1 MALRRSEPDAMALAQ
16 GRPELVDA
24 VQRSRQLLRKRAAVA
39 GVVAAVPFP
48 GLDWAV
54 DAALLTKLLPRINSE
69 FGLAQQQ
76 IEQLDAKEK
85 ERVQKAIAMIGSVLI
100 GRVVT
105 KTLVLRFARVVG
117 VRLTAAQAAKY
128 VPLAGQLV
136 SGALGYAALR
146 YLGEQHIRDCVKV
159 ALAAPLA
166 LPPPAQRKTVRRVR
180 GLSVRASHDERDG
193 GSVIVPP
200 VQ

>member
-1 MALRRSEPDAMALAQ
+1 MSLRKSESDALALAH
-16 GRPELVDA
+16 GRPELVEA
-24 VQRSRQLLRKRAAVA
+24 VQRSRQMLRRRAWVA
-39 GVVAAVPFP
+39 GAAAAVPFP
-48 GLDWAV
+48 GLDWAM
-54 DAALLTKLLPRINSE
+54 DAAMLTQLLPRINSE
-69 FGLAQQQ
+69 FGLTPQQ
-76 IEQLDAKEK
+76 IEHLDAKEK

>member
-1 MALRRSEPDAMALAQ
+1 MSLRKSESDALALAH
-16 GRPELVDA
+16 GRPELVEA
-24 VQRSRQLLRKRAAVA
+24 VQRSRQMLRRRAWVA
-39 GVVAAVPFP
+39 GAAAAVPFP
-48 GLDWAV
+48 GLDWAM
-54 DAALLTKLLPRINSE
+54 DAAMLTQLLPRINSE
-69 FGLAQQQ
+69 FGLTPQQ

-146 YLGEQHIRDCVKV
+146 YLGEQHLQDCIRVVQASGLQLPAPAV
-159 ALAAPLA
+159 AAELERWLA
-166 LPPPAQRKTVRRVR
+166 
-180 GLSVRASHDERDG
+180 ERDAD
-193 GSVIVPP
+193 
-200 VQ
+200 

>member
-1 MALRRSEPDAMALAQ
+1 MSLRKSESDALALAH
-16 GRPELVDA
+16 GRPELVEA
-24 VQRSRQLLRKRAAVA
+24 VQRSRQMLRRRAWVA
-39 GVVAAVPFP
+39 GAAAAVPFP
-48 GLDWAV
+48 GLDWAM
-54 DAALLTKLLPRINSE
+54 DAAMLTQLLPRINSE
-69 FGLAQQQ
+69 FGLTPQQ
-76 IEQLDAKEK
+76 IEQLYAKEK

-146 YLGEQHIRDCVKV
+146 YLGEQHIQDCLRVV
-159 ALAAPLA
+159 QTAQLA
-166 LPPPAQRKTVRRVR
+166 LPPPAPSKT
-180 GLSVRASHDERDG
+180 RAFS
-193 GSVIVPP
+193 PP
-200 VQ
+200 RLR